1 MSSIHNTRARKAS
14 AATAK
19 AAKPQATKAAKGSK
33 RNRSSSGVVERPVTM
48 SAKERQLLDELKAR
62 EALMAKQQAESH
74 KAGKERT

>member
-1 MSSIHNTRARKAS
+1 MSSTHNTRARTAS

-19 AAKPQATKAAKGSK
+19 AAKPQAAKGSK
-33 RNRSSSGVVERPVTM
+33 SDRSSSGVVERPVTM

-74 KAGKERT
+74 KAGKEYS

>member
-1 MSSIHNTRARKAS
+1 MSSTHNTRARTAS
-14 AATAK
+14 VATAK
-19 AAKPQATKAAKGSK
+19 AAKPQAAKGSK
-33 RNRSSSGVVERPVTM
+33 CDRSSLGVVECPVTM

>member
-1 MSSIHNTRARKAS
+1 MSSTHNTRARTAS

-19 AAKPQATKAAKGSK
+19 AAKPQAAKGSK
-33 RNRSSSGVVERPVTM
+33 GDRSSSGVVERPVTM

>member
-1 MSSIHNTRARKAS
+1 MSSTHNTRARTAS

-19 AAKPQATKAAKGSK
+19 ADKPQAAKGSK
-33 RNRSSSGVVERPVTM
+33 RDRSSSGMVERPVTM

>member
-1 MSSIHNTRARKAS
+1 MSSTHNTRARTAS

-19 AAKPQATKAAKGSK
+19 AAKPQASKAAKGSK
-33 RNRSSSGVVERPVTM
+33 RDHSSSGVIECPVTM
-48 SAKERQLLDELKAR
+48 SVKERQLLDELKAR

>member
-1 MSSIHNTRARKAS
+1 MSSTHNTRARTAS

-19 AAKPQATKAAKGSK
+19 AAKLQAAKGS
-33 RNRSSSGVVERPVTM
+33 M

-74 KAGKERT
+74 KAGKECS

>member
-1 MSSIHNTRARKAS
+1 MSSTHNTRAQTAS

-19 AAKPQATKAAKGSK
+19 ATKPQAAKGSK
-33 RNRSSSGVVERPVTM
+33 RDRSSSGVVERPVTM

>member
-1 MSSIHNTRARKAS
+1 MSSTHNTRARTAS

-19 AAKPQATKAAKGSK
+19 AAKPQTAKGSK
-33 RNRSSSGVVERPVTM
+33 CDRSSSGVVERPVTM

-74 KAGKERT
+74 KAGKEHS

>member
-1 MSSIHNTRARKAS
+1 MSSTHNTRARTAS

-19 AAKPQATKAAKGSK
+19 AAKPQAAKGSK
-33 RNRSSSGVVERPVTM
+33 RDRSSSGVVKRPVTM
-48 SAKERQLLDELKAR
+48 SAKERQMLDELKDR

>member
-1 MSSIHNTRARKAS
+1 MSSTHNTRARTAS

-19 AAKPQATKAAKGSK
+19 AAKPQAAKGSK
-33 RNRSSSGVVERPVTM
+33 HDRSSSGVVKRPVTM